1 MAEASRTQRAIERLV
16 LRLGRPM
23 AVYIILFFAAAWIA
37 VNLVLQASG
46 RAPFDPPPFNYLEG
60 LLSLAALLMTIVI
73 LTSENRLSE
82 IEERRAHLHLQV
94 SLLAERKIAKV
105 VQLLE
110 ELRID
115 IPEVPDRE
123 DREAQAFTL
132 PADPHEVA
140 AEIERRSPERGEV
153 VEG

>member
-1 MAEASRTQRAIERLV
+1 MAEASKSQRAIERFV
-16 LRLGRPM
+16 LRLGRP
-23 AVYIILFFAAAWIA
+23 AVVYLVVAVCAGWIA
-37 VNLVLQASG
+37 LNLALTAG
-46 RAPFDPPPFNYLEG
+46 GHRAPDPPPFQYLEG
-60 LLSLAALLMTIVI
+60 ALSLAALLMTIVI

-82 IEERRAHLHLQV
+82 IEERRARLHLQV

-140 AEIERRSPERGEV
+140 AEIERRTPERGEV